1 MALTGTVISRAMVL
15 EQFLDRRIVLRH
27 FPFVF
32 LLGVVYVFVAYAVQQ
47 FVFPSQSLAVS
58 LLLTILLL
66 PSLHHLVVIEEK
78 IESRG
83 SSHFFRRHRT
93 ILKCYLGAFLGI
105 LAGFLVLGFVNPSSL
120 DYQLDA
126 LEHDHFK
133 QELITAFSGQA
144 YSPDFTKV
152 IALFSHNTEYLLI
165 GFVLSIFYGAGAI
178 FLIVYNASFFSAFVV
193 EIFSRWSNAVS
204 LAGISLVHMLP
215 ESAGFILTAMAG
227 ASLSRALIH
236 EKLSGQAFR
245 NVLRNDVKLLV
256 VALLLIF
263 VAAVLE
269 VYVTAPAFHV
279 LI

>member
-1 MALTGTVISRAMVL
+1 MVL

-27 FPFVF
+27 FSFVF
-32 LLGVVYVFVAYAVQQ
+32 LLGLVYVFVAYAVQ
-47 FVFPSQSLAVS
+47 VFFFPDQSLAAV

-66 PSLHHLVVIEEK
+66 PSLHHVIIIEEK

-83 SSHFFRRHRT
+83 SSHFFRRHKT

-105 LAGFLVLGFVNPSSL
+105 LAGFLILGFVNPSAVS
-120 DYQLDA
+120 YQMVQ
-126 LEHDHFK
+126 LEQDHLHS
-133 QELITAFSGQA
+133 ELIVGFSGQP
-144 YSPDFTKV
+144 YVPELGKV
-152 IALFSHNTEYLLI
+152 VALFSHNVWYMLI

-178 FLIVYNASFFSAFVV
+178 FLVAYNASFFAAFIV
-193 EIFSRWSNAVS
+193 EIFSRWTSAYS

-236 EKLSGQAFR
+236 EKLTGDAFK
-245 NVLRNDVKLLV
+245 NVLKNDFKLLV
-256 VALLLIF
+256 LAVFFVLL
-263 VAAVLE
+263 AAFLE
-269 VYVTAPAFHV
+269 VYVTASVFHL

>member
-1 MALTGTVISRAMVL
+1 MVL

-32 LLGVVYVFVAYAVQQ
+32 LLGLVYVFVAYAVQG
-47 FVFPSQSLAVS
+47 FFFPDQSLAAV

-66 PSLHHLVVIEEK
+66 PSLHHVIVIEEK

-83 SSHFFRRHRT
+83 SSHFFRRHKT

-105 LAGFLVLGFVNPSSL
+105 LAGFLILGFVNPSAVS
-120 DYQLDA
+120 YQMVQ
-126 LEHDHFK
+126 LEQDHLHS
-133 QELITAFSGQA
+133 ELIAGFAGQP
-144 YSPDFTKV
+144 YVPEMTKV
-152 IALFSHNTEYLLI
+152 IALFSHNTWYLLI
-165 GFVLSIFYGAGAI
+165 GFALSIFYGAGAI
-178 FLIVYNASFFSAFVV
+178 FLIAYNASFFAAFIV
-193 EIFSRWSNAVS
+193 EIFSRWSAAYS

-236 EKLSGQAFR
+236 EKLRGDAFR
-245 NVLRNDVKLLV
+245 NVLKNDVKLLV
-256 VALLLIF
+256 LALLF
-263 VAAVLE
+263 VLLAAFLE
-269 VYVTAPAFHV
+269 VYVTAPVFHN